1 MKRNFGV
8 LVVLFSVLPWAHAH
22 AAEHLATAPVQ
33 WREVEQTYSVDG
45 VVEATRQSTVSAQ
58 ISGRVKAIY
67 FDVGDRVNKGQVILR
82 IDEREAD
89 QALAGS
95 KAQLSQAEAG
105 LQNARLNYE
114 RSRQLFEQKFISQAA
129 LDKAKSDYEMA
140 RAQAEASAAG
150 AQQSALMQSY
160 AAVIAPYAGVVSA
173 RMVEMGEMVTVG
185 KPLMTG
191 FDPSQ
196 LRVIANVPQDKLKD
210 IGSRPNVTVEVP
222 PQGGRSRV
230 PSGYAATLAQPSLS
244 RWLKAA
250 SVMVQPS
257 ADARTHS
264 TQVRVGLQSDENG
277 LYPGMFVRT
286 HFVVGKE
293 NKLLIPVSA
302 VVRRSEVVA
311 VYVVDDKGMP
321 HLRQVR
327 LGEANAQ
334 NEIEVLAGL
343 NVGERV
349 AREAVKA
356 GMAVKK

>member
-1 MKRNFGV
+1 MKRNPAFLFG
-8 LVVLFSVLPWAHAH
+8 L
-22 AAEHLATAPVQ
+22 AATLLAAQPASAEPLAASAVQ
-33 WREVEQTYSVDG
+33 LREVEQTYSIDG

-67 FDVGDRVNKGQVILR
+67 FDVGDRVSKGQIILR

-95 KAQLSQAEAG
+95 RAQLSQAQAA

-114 RSRQLFEQKFISQAA
+114 RSKQLFEQKFISQAA

-140 RAQAEASAAG
+140 KAQAEAGEAG
-150 AQQSALMQSY
+150 AEQAALMQSY
-160 AAVIAPYAGVVSA
+160 TAVIAPYAGVVSA

-196 LRVIANVPQDKLKD
+196 LRVIANVPQDRLSA
-210 IGSRPNVTVEVP
+210 IGSRPNVSVEV
-222 PQGGRSRV
+222 
-230 PSGYAATLAQPSLS
+230 PSLS
-244 RWLKAA
+244 RWIAAA
-250 SVMVQPS
+250 SVTVQPS
-257 ADARTHS
+257 ADLRTHS
-264 TQVRVGLQSDENG
+264 TPVRVDLPANEKG

-293 NKLLIPVSA
+293 NKLMVPQSA
-302 VVRRSEVVA
+302 VLRRSEVVG
-311 VYVVDDKGMP
+311 VYVLDDKDMP
-321 HLRQVR
+321 RLRQVR
-327 LGEANAQ
+327 LGEANAKG
-334 NEIEVLAGL
+334 EIEVLAGL
-343 NVGERV
+343 NPGERV
-349 AREAVKA
+349 ARDAIKA